1 MLQFAVGFVITS
13 SCRGGRSKTDTPKPK
28 MGCRPSKKQNNAKK
42 QGPIKGSKSINV
54 EKRHKEQETHKS
66 DSSEL
71 RWGHSQVKA
80 KPARDSSAVAPI
92 KPTGFTNY
100 ASKASTDAKQ
110 ISAA

>member
-1 MLQFAVGFVITS
+1 MEGDQNQRHARTKIGLQALVQA
-13 SCRGGRSKTDTPKPK
+13 
-28 MGCRPSKKQNNAKK
+28 KQRKEAS
-42 QGPIKGSKSINV
+42 GKSINV
-54 EKRHKEQETHKS
+54 EKRHMEQETHKS
-66 DSSEL
+66 DPSKLKWE
-71 RWGHSQVKA
+71 HSQVKA